1 VSDYTRPG
9 PLRWVWYAF
18 GGGLPPKYS
27 SWVLHDMTGRT
38 WVLRHVLRAFVQLA
52 IPVVLALIFIPAS
65 MPIRVLTVITAGGP
79 SVLLMTLNIT
89 AMSEHRLIKAGYRP
103 TIAED
108 IRAKRAINA
117 QSTANH
123 ARRERIAER
132 QLARAARRHR

>member
-1 VSDYTRPG
+1 MSDYTRPG
-9 PLRWVWYAF
+9 LLRWLWYAF
-18 GGGLPPKYS
+18 GGRLPRKYNT
-27 SWVLHDMTGRT
+27 WVLHDMTCPT
-38 WVLRHVLRAFVQLA
+38 WVLRHILRAFMQLA
-52 IPVVLALIFIPAS
+52 IPIALALIFIPAS

-108 IRAKRAINA
+108 IRAKRAITA

-123 ARRERIAER
+123 ARRERIAQR
-132 QLARAARRHR
+132 QMARAARRNR